1 MWVKHR
7 TNLRIV
13 LEPTIER
20 MTAALALRRCII
32 TQRCPRKSLVSITLP
47 DGLTSIGFGAFL
59 GCTSLVSITLPDG
72 LTWEKD
78 AHERGR
84 RVCRTMGQTI
94 KAPEPGLMAL
104 GELLV
109 ACFALRP
116 QALGGADGGGEAM
129 DEEEAMEEE
138 EEEEEPPAAP
148 QRQQGSS
155 SRGRARGRGR
165 GGGGR
170 GGRGGAGSRGG
181 GTTRSPVKKGGRNQR
196 DGKSQEEVAAARRER
211 HRVAQA
217 AKRRE
222 VKQGRSQEEDQ
233 EEREEPQANSGAS
246 PGDVARA
253 GLAAAA
259 NVLRGAARVMTFS

>member
-1 MWVKHR
+1 
-7 TNLRIV
+7 
-13 LEPTIER
+13 

-155 SRGRARGRGR
+155 SRARARGRGR

-170 GGRGGAGSRGG
+170 GGRGGSGSTGG
-181 GTTRSPVKKGGRNQR
+181 DTTRSPVKKGGGGQEGGVRPAQR
-196 DGKSQEEVAAARRER
+196 PVAPAGGGRPRRGAEAEGGGEAARY
-211 HRVAQA
+211 
-217 AKRRE
+217 
-222 VKQGRSQEEDQ
+222 EE
-233 EEREEPQANSGAS
+233 GA
-246 PGDVARA
+246 GARA
-253 GLAAAA
+253 
-259 NVLRGAARVMTFS
+259 RGAASQRRCLAWRRRKSRKGGTRGSCQRAPGCSKGDDIFMTSGDVCRGL

>member
-1 MWVKHR
+1 
-7 TNLRIV
+7 
-13 LEPTIER
+13 

-78 AHERGR
+78 AKERGR
-84 RVCRTMGQTI
+84 RVCRTMGRTS
-94 KAPEPGLMAL
+94 KAPELGLMAL

-109 ACFALRP
+109 ACFSLGP

-129 DEEEAMEEE
+129 DEDLEEEAMEEE
-138 EEEEEPPAAP
+138 EEEPPPPAAAP

-155 SRGRARGRGR
+155 SRARARGRGR

-170 GGRGGAGSRGG
+170 GGRGGSGSTGG
-181 GTTRSPVKKGGRNQR
+181 DTTRSPVKKGGAVKKGGCDQRNGRSPRQVEADRAEAQR
-196 DGKSQEEVAAARRER
+196 LRAVARRL
-211 HRVAQA
+211 AT
-217 AKRRE
+217 RRG
-222 VKQGRSQEEDQ
+222 QGQ
-233 EEREEPQANSGAS
+233 EREEPRANGGAS
-246 PGDVARA
+246 PGDVASLARA

>member
-1 MWVKHR
+1 
-7 TNLRIV
+7 
-13 LEPTIER
+13 

-155 SRGRARGRGR
+155 SRARARGRGR

-170 GGRGGAGSRGG
+170 GGRGGSGSTGG
-181 GTTRSPVKKGGRNQR
+181 DTTRSPVKKGGAVKKGGCDQRNGRSPRQVEADRAEAQR
-196 DGKSQEEVAAARRER
+196 LRAVARRL
-211 HRVAQA
+211 AT
-217 AKRRE
+217 RRG
-222 VKQGRSQEEDQ
+222 QGQ
-233 EEREEPQANSGAS
+233 EREEPRANGGAS
-246 PGDVARA
+246 PGDVASLARA